1 MAQFESGRLWKKY
14 LLKIKLDNLTIF
26 IENPT
31 TKDQSLTA
39 SWQFT
44 SACASSKSCKDLS
57 ELIFSIDKRINHP
70 FRCIKRSIVSLIKH
84 RQPCLISL
92 LDHLMNHVTFLA
104 RLYTVYVRIN
114 LGSSVV
120 LLVNTSGTSP
130 FSIALVRSALRGIFI
145 SFLSTLT
152 RSNSWHRST
161 LFRLISPALVRSLS
175 RLSRLPS
182 SSPES
187 VPMNGRLLARTVTS

>member
-130 FSIALVRSALRGIFI
+130 FSIALVRSASRHCVEFSSLFSQPWLALIHGIVQHCFA
-145 SFLSTLT
+145 SSPQPWFA
-152 RSNSWHRST
+152 
-161 LFRLISPALVRSLS
+161 LFRDFQDSPPAPQSLC
-175 RLSRLPS
+175 RWTD
-182 SSPES
+182 
-187 VPMNGRLLARTVTS
+187 AC